1 MTDRTLCV
9 RPTAKPSVLLDPIWS
24 PYSRG
29 KPNGLP
35 RAGTALRLSS
45 GLPATP
51 MSTSRRQ
58 PEERGGVGDERVWR
72 NGRRGRLKILLLPRE
87 VALQPRP
94 PVSQCTS
101 LLALHR
107 PSILD
112 ALPLALRH
120 TREGARLG
128 DQEPPFSVGSFY
140 NPPPLNQGRWL
151 DQDPFAVGSFYN
163 PHLIRILQP
172 PTV

>member
-1 MTDRTLCV
+1 MYPSQPKCSSAAQIRRLPIGHCGRGLSAERARWGDQQASTPSRAGRVTDRTLCV

-94 PVSQCTS
+94 PVSHCTTAS
-101 LLALHR
+101 
-107 PSILD
+107 
-112 ALPLALRH
+112 
-120 TREGARLG
+120 
-128 DQEPPFSVGSFY
+128 
-140 NPPPLNQGRWL
+140 
-151 DQDPFAVGSFYN
+151 
-163 PHLIRILQP
+163 
-172 PTV
+172 